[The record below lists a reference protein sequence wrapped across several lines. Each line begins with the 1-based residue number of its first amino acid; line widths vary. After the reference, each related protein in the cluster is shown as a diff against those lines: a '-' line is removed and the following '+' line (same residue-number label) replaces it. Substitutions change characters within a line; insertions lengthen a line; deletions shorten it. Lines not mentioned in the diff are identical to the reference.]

1 VPKRAV
7 RREGEQAFLQRV
19 SEGRIERVEVVEGYG
34 DEELVEVLPVGGAS
48 LAEGERVVI
57 VGGRDLEDG
66 AAVVDT
72 ASPAAAEAAPSDAG
86 PSDAG
91 PSDAGPS
98 DAGPSDRPD
107 AAETEQP

>member
-1 VPKRAV
+1 
-7 RREGEQAFLQRV
+7 
-19 SEGRIERVEVVEGYG
+19 
-34 DEELVEVLPVGGAS
+34 
-48 LAEGERVVI
+48 VVI

-91 PSDAGPS
+91 PSD
-98 DAGPSDRPD
+98 RPD